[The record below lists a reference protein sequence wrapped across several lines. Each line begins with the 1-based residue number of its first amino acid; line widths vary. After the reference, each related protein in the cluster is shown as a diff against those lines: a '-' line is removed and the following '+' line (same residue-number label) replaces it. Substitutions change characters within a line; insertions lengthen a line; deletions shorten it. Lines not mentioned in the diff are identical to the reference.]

1 MAVPGTD
8 VASAT
13 PGATTSGF
21 TLPSNARPSEEKP
34 ATWPRVVFVSS
45 CAAPTAMPTSMPARS
60 AASNSTAAA
69 AGTTTTGARS
79 SSATRREPGGSASP
93 YRITAA
99 APARDAEAASP
110 CGSAPTGATTA
121 RPATMLKPFRSKKST
136 LDVPARPR
144 VERGVATDSVIAR
157 AGATAPSRGTRW
169 SKITSSPRR
178 STTRTR
184 GTDDRASVAPTASAP
199 APPAGPAIEPNDGP
213 APPSLPAG
221 ATTSVFRSSAPCTAR
236 ASGLS
241 VKAAYGS
248 ATPTRA
254 TRTAS

>member
-1 MAVPGTD
+1 
-8 VASAT
+8 
-13 PGATTSGF
+13 
-21 TLPSNARPSEEKP
+21 
-34 ATWPRVVFVSS
+34 
-45 CAAPTAMPTSMPARS
+45 MPTSMPARS

-79 SSATRREPGGSASP
+79 SSATRSEPGGSASP

-99 APARDAEAASP
+99 APARDADAAVP
-110 CGSAPTGATTA
+110 GVGSDRRDD
-121 RPATMLKPFRSKKST
+121 RPARNDAEALRSKKSM
-136 LDVPARPR
+136 LDVPASPR
-144 VERGVATDSVIAR
+144 VERGVATDSVIAC

-184 GTDDRASVAPTASAP
+184 GGRPRVGGADRERP

-241 VKAAYGS
+241 VNAAYGS
-248 ATPTRA
+248 ATPTSA
-254 TRTAS
+254 TRTASCASPSPFGSTARSSPAISWSLRA